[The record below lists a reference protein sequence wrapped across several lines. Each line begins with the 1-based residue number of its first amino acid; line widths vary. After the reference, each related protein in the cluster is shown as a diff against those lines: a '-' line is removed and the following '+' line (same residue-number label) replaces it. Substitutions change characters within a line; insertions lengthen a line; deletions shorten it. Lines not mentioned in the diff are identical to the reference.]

1 MYPLYKGGKF
11 MLKGKLSKSLCG
23 IMTAIMLV
31 ASEPVSP
38 VLEPFGLVQEVEAAS
53 IKMSKSALT
62 LKTGENYE
70 IALKGISSKKQN
82 KITWKSNSGN
92 LIVTKNTQD
101 GRKAKIFAKKAGNYK
116 VTAIYRKKK
125 YTCTI
130 KVLSINRTAL
140 SLSKGQKF
148 TLKLSNVKGKATWKA
163 SNKNVGIKPSKN
175 TKNAVITAKK
185 TGKTKITAKVNGK
198 TLTCVVTVKS
208 TGNTVIKPTVIPT
221 ATPKPT
227 AAPLPTPTQ
236 KPAATPTPVPTATPI
251 PQPTATPTP
260 LPTATPVPQPTA
272 TPTPTTIPDVK
283 VSSLYITGTKWLN
296 EEGGTTQLTA
306 VISPENATNKN
317 VIWTSSDPSVA
328 TINSDGIVTAI
339 ADGTTTI
346 TATAQDTGWTSSS
359 CTFKVDIDIFH
370 HPQYTFKIS
379 SGFSPFFDT
388 PNTYSGG
395 ELETINIRT
404 NAPLDKISIVL
415 SNSNIRYHKVFV
427 SETDA
432 GYKYCYGYYARKK
445 GDCTVSVYLD
455 GKLMKSW
462 DVIVTS
468 DDEKWLKYEAWWNAM
483 IADMGTDWTDVN
495 DLQKVINVGQYL
507 LDHYDY
513 NADQNAA
520 YHTTGNGNCN
530 ASSSVLFDTAQK
542 LGLKADVVHPNYWAS
557 SPGHVIARVWYEGHT
572 YDIDAGYSGKAPRG
586 TVGYIID
593 AE

>member
-1 MYPLYKGGKF
+1 
-11 MLKGKLSKSLCG
+11 MLKGKLSKGLCG

-31 ASEPVSP
+31 ASEPVNP

-62 LKTGENYE
+62 LKAGENYE

-116 VTAIYRKKK
+116 VTAIYGKKK

-130 KVLSINRTAL
+130 KVLSINKTTL

-163 SNKNVGIKPSKN
+163 SNKNVGIKTSKN

-221 ATPKPT
+221 ANPKPT
-227 AAPLPTPTQ
+227 AAPVPTPTQ

-283 VSSLYITGTKWLN
+283 VSSLYITGTKWLY

-359 CTFKVDIDIFH
+359 CTFNVNIEIFH
-370 HPQYTFKIS
+370 HPQYTFEIVAS
-379 SGFSPFFDT
+379 TFSPFWD
-388 PNTYSGG
+388 NLASLHGG
-395 ELETINIRT
+395 QSASINIRT
-404 NAPLDKISIVL
+404 NAPLDNISIKL
-415 SNSNIRYHKVFV
+415 SNSNIKYVKTFAKDDNTGYVF
-427 SETDA
+427 
-432 GYKYCYGYYARKK
+432 GYNACKK

-462 DVIVTS
+462 DVIITS
-468 DDEKWLKYEAWWNAM
+468 DDENWLKYEAWWNAM

-495 DLQKVINVGQYL
+495 DLQKVMNVGQYL

-513 NADQNAA
+513 SADQNAA
-520 YHTTGNGNCN
+520 FHTTGSGSCY

-542 LGLKADVVHPNYWAS
+542 LGLPVDVVHPKHWAS
-557 SPGHVIARVWYEGHT
+557 SPGHVVARVWYEGHS
-572 YDIDAGYSGKAPRG
+572 YDIEAGLQGKAPRG
-586 TVGYIID
+586 QLVYHID
-593 AE
+593 VE